1 MSEPLVARESRP
13 ILYLIFGI
21 TLTGILSNSLLAP
34 AIPDILDDFG
44 KDNSSAGLL
53 VAVGAMPGIVVAPLI
68 GILADR
74 WGRRRVLVPCLSVFG
89 VFGVVAATAQSYEV
103 LILARFAMGF
113 GSAAMI
119 NIAVVLISDH
129 FPAKDRIKLI
139 GRNSSV
145 LTLGLAVVPLT
156 SGLITELF
164 SWRWAMGGYS
174 IALVTAFAAFFVLDA
189 DRPEATSTVREQLGG
204 AKVALKDPRITTTLV
219 MGVLMFALVFGVF
232 LTILPNHLESEFGLS
247 AGWRGAIIA
256 LPALP
261 STFMA
266 FNLGRIQ
273 DRFGL
278 AHTLVGCAVGWA
290 VAFAVIAAAPLLGL
304 LAAGTLLYGL
314 GEGALIPSL
323 QGVAIDAAPPEH
335 RAAVVAVWVS
345 SARMGQTLGPI
356 AAGAL
361 LVGASTTIALWAGF
375 VLAVVMAIV
384 LAMSP
389 LGRSDRVRADALVD

>member
-74 WGRRRVLVPCLSVFG
+74 WGRRRVLVPCLLVFG
-89 VFGVVAATAQSYEV
+89 VFGIVAATAQSYEV

>member
-13 ILYLIFGI
+13 ILYLIFGL
-21 TLTGILSNSLLAP
+21 TLTGVLSHSLLAP

-44 KDNSSAGLL
+44 KDDSSAGLL
-53 VAVGAMPGIVVAPLI
+53 VAVGSMPGIVLAPLI

-74 WGRRRVLVPCLSVFG
+74 WGRRRVLVPCLLVFG
-89 VFGVVAATAQSYEV
+89 VFGIVAATAQSYEV

-113 GSAAMI
+113 GSAAMV
-119 NIAVVLISDH
+119 NIAIVLISDH

-189 DRPEATSTVREQLGG
+189 DRPEASSTVREQLGG
-204 AKVALKDPRITTTLV
+204 AKVALKDPRIMTTLV
-219 MGVLMFALVFGVF
+219 VGVLMFALVFGVF

-290 VAFAVIAAAPLLGL
+290 IALAVIAAAPLLGL

-335 RAAVVAVWVS
+335 RAAVVAVWMS

-356 AAGAL
+356 AAGAMM
-361 LVGASTTIALWAGF
+361 VGASTTIALWAGF
-375 VLAVVMAIV
+375 ALAVIMAIV

-389 LGRSDRVRADALVD
+389 LGRSDRVRATR

>member
-44 KDNSSAGLL
+44 KDDSSAGLL

-89 VFGVVAATAQSYEV
+89 VFGVVAATAQSYEM
-103 LILARFAMGF
+103 LLLARLGMGF

-189 DRPEATSTVREQLGG
+189 DRPEATSSVREQLGG

-247 AGWRGAIIA
+247 AGWRGVIIA
-256 LPALP
+256 LPAVP

-290 VAFAVIAAAPLLGL
+290 IAFAVIAAAPLLGL
-304 LAAGTLLYGL
+304 LAAGTLLYGM

-361 LVGASTTIALWAGF
+361 LAGASTTIALWAGF
-375 VLAVVMAIV
+375 ALAVFMAFV

-389 LGRSDRVRADALVD
+389 LGRSNSAEVQR

>member
-13 ILYLIFGI
+13 ILYLIFGL

-44 KDNSSAGLL
+44 KENSSAGLL
-53 VAVGAMPGIVVAPLI
+53 VAVGAMPGIVLAPLI

-89 VFGVVAATAQSYEV
+89 VFGIVAATAQSYEV

-119 NIAVVLISDH
+119 NIAIVLISDH

-189 DRPEATSTVREQLGG
+189 DRPEATSTVREQLGD
-204 AKVALKDPRITTTLV
+204 AKVALKDPRIMTTLV

-290 VAFAVIAAAPLLGL
+290 IAFAVIAAAPLLGL
-304 LAAGTLLYGL
+304 LAAGTLLYGM

-335 RAAVVAVWVS
+335 RAAVVAVWMS

-356 AAGAL
+356 AAGAMM
-361 LVGASTTIALWAGF
+361 VGASTTIALWAGF
-375 VLAVVMAIV
+375 ALAVVMAIV

-389 LGRSDRVRADALVD
+389 LGRSNRVRATR

>member
-1 MSEPLVARESRP
+1 VARESRP

-44 KDNSSAGLL
+44 KDDSSAGLL
-53 VAVGAMPGIVVAPLI
+53 VAVGSMPGIVVAPFI

-74 WGRRRVLVPCLSVFG
+74 WGRRRVLLPCLLVFG
-89 VFGVVAATAQSYEV
+89 VFGMMAATAQSYEA
-103 LILARFAMGF
+103 LLLARLAMGF
-113 GSAAMI
+113 GSAGMI
-119 NIAVVLISDH
+119 NLAVVLIGDH
-129 FPAKDRIKLI
+129 FPAKDRTKLI

-145 LTLGLAVVPLT
+145 LTFGLAVVPLS
-156 SGLITELF
+156 SGLVTELL

-174 IALVTAFAAFFVLDA
+174 MALMTAFAAFLVLDA
-189 DRPEATSTVREQLGG
+189 DRPESKGSVREQLGG
-204 AKVALKDPRITTTLV
+204 ARVALKDPRITTTLV

-247 AGWRGAIIA
+247 AGWRGLIIA
-256 LPALP
+256 LPAIP

-290 VAFAVIAAAPLLGL
+290 IAFAVIAAAPLLGM
-304 LAAGTLLYGL
+304 LAAGTLLYGM

-335 RAAVVAVWVS
+335 RGAVVAVWVS

-361 LVGASTTIALWAGF
+361 LAGASTTIALWAGF
-375 VLAVVMAIV
+375 ALAVFMAFV

-389 LGRSDRVRADALVD
+389 LGRSNSAEVQR

>member
-1 MSEPLVARESRP
+1 MSDPLVARESRP

-44 KDNSSAGLL
+44 KDDSSAGLL
-53 VAVGAMPGIVVAPLI
+53 VAVGSMPGILVAPLI

-74 WGRRRVLVPCLSVFG
+74 WGRRRVLLPCLTIFG
-89 VFGVVAATAQSYEV
+89 VFGIVAATAQSYEA
-103 LILARFAMGF
+103 LLLARLAMGF
-113 GSAAMI
+113 GSAGMI
-119 NIAVVLISDH
+119 NLAMVLIADH
-129 FPAKDRIKLI
+129 FPAKDRTKII

-145 LTLGLAVVPLT
+145 LTLGLAVVPLS
-156 SGLITELF
+156 SGIITELS
-164 SWRWAMGGYS
+164 SWRWAMGVYS
-174 IALVTAFAAFFVLDA
+174 MALVTAFAAFLVLDA
-189 DRPEATSTVREQLGG
+189 DRPEPNGSIREQLGG
-204 AKVALKDPRITTTLV
+204 AKVAITNPRITTTLIVGV
-219 MGVLMFALVFGVF
+219 MMFALVFGVF

-247 AGWRGAIIA
+247 AGWRGLIIA
-256 LPALP
+256 LPAIP

-266 FNLGRIQ
+266 FNLGRVQ

-304 LAAGTLLYGL
+304 LAAGTLLYGM

-323 QGVAIDAAPPEH
+323 QGVALDAAPAEH
-335 RAAVVAVWVS
+335 RGAVVAVWVG

-361 LVGASTTIALWAGF
+361 LAGASTTIALWAGF
-375 VLAVVMAIV
+375 ALAVVMAMV

-389 LGRSDRVRADALVD
+389 LGRGDSAEVQR

>member
-13 ILYLIFGI
+13 ILYLIFGL
-21 TLTGILSNSLLAP
+21 TLTGVLSHSLLAP

-44 KDNSSAGLL
+44 KDDSSAGLL
-53 VAVGAMPGIVVAPLI
+53 VAVGSMPGIVLAPLI

-74 WGRRRVLVPCLSVFG
+74 WGRRRVLVPCLLVFG
-89 VFGVVAATAQSYEV
+89 VFGIVAATAQSYEV

-113 GSAAMI
+113 GSAAMV
-119 NIAVVLISDH
+119 NIAIVLISDH

-189 DRPEATSTVREQLGG
+189 DRPEASSTVREQLGG
-204 AKVALKDPRITTTLV
+204 AKVALKDPRIMTTLV
-219 MGVLMFALVFGVF
+219 VGVLMFALVFGVF

-290 VAFAVIAAAPLLGL
+290 IAFAVIAAAPLLGL
-304 LAAGTLLYGL
+304 LAAGTLLYGM

-335 RAAVVAVWVS
+335 RAAVVAVWMS

-356 AAGAL
+356 AAGAMM
-361 LVGASTTIALWAGF
+361 VGASTTIALWAGF
-375 VLAVVMAIV
+375 ALAVVMAIV

-389 LGRSDRVRADALVD
+389 LGRSNRVRATR

>member
-1 MSEPLVARESRP
+1 
-13 ILYLIFGI
+13 
-21 TLTGILSNSLLAP
+21 LLAP

-44 KDNSSAGLL
+44 KDDSSAGLL
-53 VAVGAMPGIVVAPLI
+53 VAVGSMPGIVLAPLI

-74 WGRRRVLVPCLSVFG
+74 WGRRRVLVPCLLVFG
-89 VFGVVAATAQSYEV
+89 VFGIVAATAQSYEV

-113 GSAAMI
+113 GSAAMV
-119 NIAVVLISDH
+119 NIAIVLISDH

-189 DRPEATSTVREQLGG
+189 DRPEASSTVREQLGG
-204 AKVALKDPRITTTLV
+204 AKVALKDPRIMTTLV
-219 MGVLMFALVFGVF
+219 VGVLMFALVFGVF

-290 VAFAVIAAAPLLGL
+290 IAFAVIAAAPLLGL

-335 RAAVVAVWVS
+335 RAAVVAVWMS

-356 AAGAL
+356 AAGAMM
-361 LVGASTTIALWAGF
+361 VGASTTIALWAGF
-375 VLAVVMAIV
+375 ALAVIMAIV

-389 LGRSDRVRADALVD
+389 LGRSDRVRATR